1 MCYACHMADYELAHP
16 LYLDVQMMVSFLAY
30 LEGGVHLSSE
40 QTLQREKLRAGKPE
54 RDEVKLPSLG
64 ALLGLGASLDAEG
77 SHPRGEST
85 ETKVARHH
93 TAASLFNALYGFL
106 YQDDAIQTLEN
117 KEQLASV
124 ATGAFVKL
132 SGRYTGNPL
141 EEMLAIFTQVMSYMG
156 EISHSVEEARSQKSA
171 NRKSGNPQNRELA
184 GQKGAPHPYAE
195 MGEQFREFE
204 QSIEMRFVRR
214 MKEELESSP
223 IHDVVLETASGVKA
237 VLTVSSDYYDAAVAE
252 RLSSGDFVVLGK
264 VTRVLREGE
273 SINLSR
279 RTVVG
284 KMEDVS
290 DSVTDT
296 MTNIPGFNLQST
308 EPFVRYPAVQI
319 LPMAIFV

>member
-1 MCYACHMADYELAHP
+1 
-16 LYLDVQMMVSFLAY
+16 
-30 LEGGVHLSSE
+30 
-40 QTLQREKLRAGKPE
+40 
-54 RDEVKLPSLG
+54 
-64 ALLGLGASLDAEG
+64 
-77 SHPRGEST
+77 
-85 ETKVARHH
+85 
-93 TAASLFNALYGFL
+93 
-106 YQDDAIQTLEN
+106 
-117 KEQLASV
+117 
-124 ATGAFVKL
+124 
-132 SGRYTGNPL
+132 
-141 EEMLAIFTQVMSYMG
+141 MLAIFTQVMSYMG

>member
-1 MCYACHMADYELAHP
+1 MPGAMTSYELAHP

-30 LEGGVHLSSE
+30 LEGGVYLSSE
-40 QTLQREKLRAGKPE
+40 QTLQREKLRAGKANNS
-54 RDEVKLPSLG
+54 DNYVKLPSLG
-64 ALLGLGASLDAEG
+64 ALLGTEASLISG
-77 SHPRGEST
+77 NSHPLGENS

-93 TAASLFNALYGFL
+93 TAASLFNALYGYL
-106 YQDDAIQTLEN
+106 HQDDAILTLEDQG
-117 KEQLASV
+117 QLATIKS
-124 ATGAFVKL
+124 GAFVRL

-141 EEMLAIFTQVMSYMG
+141 EEMLAIFTQALSYMG
-156 EISHSVEEARSQKSA
+156 EISRDIEEKRSQKSA

-184 GQKGAPHPYAE
+184 DQQGAHPYAE
-195 MGEQFREFE
+195 IGEQFSEFE
-204 QSIEMRFVRR
+204 KSIEMRFLKR

-237 VLTVSSDYYDAAVAE
+237 VLTVSSEYYDAAVAE

-264 VTRVLREGE
+264 VTRVLLEGE
-273 SINLSR
+273 SISLSR

-284 KMEDVS
+284 KMGDAS

-296 MTNIPGFNLQST
+296 IANIPGFTLQSS
-308 EPFVRYPAVQI
+308 EPVVKYPAVQI